1 MKKLLTV
8 SLLSLAVAAASSAH
22 ARDYDNVRIGVD
34 VPYEPMEYRTAEGEL
49 TGFDIDLGIC
59 VSCGY
64 CVEVCPEDAIRMDT
78 GILDLASY
86 SREGMKLDIHELM
99 DPELRKPISD
109 CSLKFPHKCELTG
122 GEVKGSWAA
131 VDGA

>member
-49 TGFDIDLGIC
+49 TGFDIDLGMC
-59 VSCGY
+59 VYCGY
-64 CVEVCPEDAIRMDT
+64 CVEVCPEAAIRMDT
-78 GILDLASY
+78 QIPGIAAT
-86 SREGMKLDIHELM
+86 SRDEMKLDM
-99 DPELRKPISD
+99 DRLLHPEREGAV
-109 CSLKFPHKCELTG
+109 FPPTP
-122 GEVKGSWAA
+122 
-131 VDGA
+131 